1 MKHFLSRFARGSGR
15 GSGILESCFG
25 ALEVR
30 ALEALWNRAD
40 ASVRTLQGDFS
51 GTAYTTLMTTLDRLH
66 KKGVLERRKE
76 GRAFVY
82 RQRYAR
88 AELES
93 LLTRDALDGLLA
105 APADGAL
112 ARPVL
117 SGLVDAISGGDALL
131 LDELERIVREKRA
144 EAARTRSRGRDDR

>member
-1 MKHFLSRFARGSGR
+1 
-15 GSGILESCFG
+15 
-25 ALEVR
+25 
-30 ALEALWNRAD
+30 
-40 ASVRTLQGDFS
+40 
-51 GTAYTTLMTTLDRLH
+51 
-66 KKGVLERRKE
+66 
-76 GRAFVY
+76 
-82 RQRYAR
+82 
-88 AELES
+88 
-93 LLTRDALDGLLA
+93 LLA